1 MSAYYVLHISNYY
14 KKCKCNMPK
23 SFSDD
28 TVGILRK
35 KKIGNNS
42 KYTLRLSWREMGKD
56 VSAYKPSMISEILVE
71 L

>member
-1 MSAYYVLHISNYY
+1 
-14 KKCKCNMPK
+14 MPK

-35 KKIGNNS
+35 KKMVNNS
-42 KYTLRLSWREMGKD
+42 KYTLRLTWIEMGKY
-56 VSAYKPSMISEILVE
+56 VSAYKLSIISEILVE